1 MAAIISEKFRI
12 FNAKQFLESLG
23 EGADDASADRTRM
36 YFFVGR
42 SSKWNGYL
50 EVFNVS
56 GTFQTGEIL
65 HNGANQADDANAT
78 FKGTIEEVYTNSVLL
93 KLVGPTATAV
103 PASYGDDLI
112 GKTSGA
118 TAKAGTYRYATE
130 EIPPIPLDNQ
140 VEKKD
145 VYDEIIAAKRIL
157 SDNAR
162 LVVPRYNWNTQTNP
176 KFDMYRPNYSPTPG
190 GGGGIGQSTA
200 LGSNQLS
207 GSKYYVMNSS
217 YEVFKC
223 LYNGQDPTNTAGQNV
238 TYEPKSQPSA
248 GQGVFDS
255 ATGIYT
261 EPSGTAGYVWKHLFT
276 IPTGDVLAFLST
288 DFMPVAAKTEASRT
302 AVEALAVDGGVHIAV
317 VRDAGTLSGLN
328 TTTAY
333 TPIYGDGTGG
343 ILKFTTNG
351 SGNVVSAEIEAAGT
365 GYTYANIILSTST
378 VYTTNDVVSGTN
390 VGAFTGS
397 ANIEII
403 LSPEGGHGADADL
416 ELFAKRVMTNVRLTY
431 AEGQGDFPVDNDFR
445 RIGIIQDP
453 LDYGTTTYAANSTLR
468 GTHALKL
475 NGTGSDYVVDEV
487 ISQTVTGGT
496 AKGTVVSWDST
507 NQILKYFQSPNVH
520 TDSGV
525 VRAFESDAANA
536 VTGSDSGA
544 SRNVVTTEGTSG
556 TPSVVADV
564 SFVEGKA
571 TSEIEPNSGDIVYI
585 ENRRQIT
592 RAADQI
598 EDIKLV
604 IEF

>member
-23 EGADDASADRTRM
+23 EGANDASADRTRM

-42 SSKWNGYL
+42 SAKWNGYL
-50 EVFNVS
+50 EIFNVS
-56 GTFQTGEIL
+56 GTFAVNDVVYEGNDPNT
-65 HNGANQADDANAT
+65 AT
-78 FKGTIEEVYTNSVLL
+78 FKGTVEAVYPNSLLLNTILPTASATPSFGTSITN
-93 KLVGPTATAV
+93 GTATA
-103 PASYGDDLI
+103 
-112 GKTSGA
+112 KTGV
-118 TAKAGTYRYATE
+118 YRYANE
-130 EIPPIPLDNQ
+130 EVPPIPLDNAE
-140 VEKKD
+140 EKGE
-145 VYDEIIAAKRIL
+145 VYNEIIAAKRIL

-190 GGGGIGQSTA
+190 GGGAIGTQTA
-200 LGSNQLS
+200 LGSSSLS

-223 LYNGQDPTNTAGQNV
+223 IYNGQDPVNTAGQNA

-248 GQGVFDS
+248 GQGTFDS
-255 ATGIYT
+255 ATGVYT
-261 EPSGTAGYVWKHLFT
+261 EPAGTAGYIWKHIFT
-276 IPTGDVLAFLST
+276 LPTGDVLAFLST
-288 DFMPVAAKTEASRT
+288 DFMPVVAKTEASRV
-302 AVEALAVDGGVHIAV
+302 AVEALAVDGAIHVAV
-317 VRDAGTLSGLN
+317 VRDAGSNLPASATL
-328 TTTAY
+328 Y
-333 TPIYGDGTGG
+333 TPVKGDGTGA
-343 ILKFTTNG
+343 IVKFETNASGEVSSASMHAVG
-351 SGNVVSAEIEAAGT
+351 S
-365 GYTYANIILSTST
+365 GYTYGNLILSTTT
-378 VYTTNDVVSGTN
+378 VFTDSALTTNP
-390 VGAFTGS
+390 GAFTGS
-397 ANIEII
+397 AYIETVI
-403 LSPEGGHGADADL
+403 SPEGGHGSNVDV

-453 LDYGTTTYAANSTLR
+453 YEYGTTTYASDSTLR

-475 NGTGSDYVVDEV
+475 NGTGADYVVDEL

-507 NQILKYFQSPNVH
+507 NQILKYYQSPAVH
-520 TDSGV
+520 TDGGV
-525 VRAFESDAANA
+525 VLAFESNASNA
-536 VTGSDSGA
+536 VAGALTGA

-564 SFVEGKA
+564 SFVEGLA
-571 TSEIEPNSGDIVYI
+571 SAELEPNSGDIVYI

>member
-42 SSKWNGYL
+42 STKWNGYL
-50 EVFNVS
+50 EIFNVS
-56 GTFQTGEIL
+56 GTFAVNDVIYTG
-65 HNGANQADDANAT
+65 NDVNTAT
-78 FKGTIEEVYTNSVLL
+78 FKGTVEAVYPNSLLLNTILPSATATPSFGTVITN
-93 KLVGPTATAV
+93 GTATA
-103 PASYGDDLI
+103 
-112 GKTSGA
+112 KT
-118 TAKAGTYRYATE
+118 GTYRYATE
-130 EIPPIPLDNQ
+130 EVPPIPLDNAS
-140 VEKKD
+140 EKGD

-176 KFDMYRPNYSPTPG
+176 KFDMYRPNYAPTPG
-190 GGGGIGQSTA
+190 GGGAIGTQTA
-200 LGSNQLS
+200 LGSTSLP
-207 GSKYYVMNSS
+207 GSKFYVMNSN

-223 LYNGQDPTNTAGQNV
+223 LYNGQDETNTAGQNV

-248 GQGVFDS
+248 GQGTFDS
-255 ATGIYT
+255 ATGVYT
-261 EPSGTAGYVWKHLFT
+261 EPSGTAGYIWKHVFT
-276 IPTGDVLAFLST
+276 LPTGDVLAFLST
-288 DFMPVAAKTEASRT
+288 DFMPIAAATDASRT
-302 AVEALAVDGGVHIAV
+302 AVEALAVDGAIHVAV
-317 VRDAGTLSGLN
+317 VRDAGTNLPASATL
-328 TTTAY
+328 Y
-333 TPIYGDGTGG
+333 TPVKGDGTGA
-343 ILKFTTNG
+343 IVKFETNASGEVSSASMQAVG
-351 SGNVVSAEIEAAGT
+351 S
-365 GYTYANIILSTST
+365 GYTYGNLILTTAT
-378 VYTTNDVVSGTN
+378 VFTDTALTTNP
-390 VGAFTGS
+390 GAFTGS
-397 ANIEII
+397 AYIEVAI
-403 LSPEGGHGADADL
+403 SPEGGHGSNADV
-416 ELFAKRVMTNVRLTY
+416 ELFGKRVMTNVRLTY

-453 LDYGTTTYAANSTLR
+453 YDYGTTTFASNSTLR
-468 GTHALKL
+468 GTHALKV
-475 NGTGSDYVVDEV
+475 NGTGADYVVDEI

-520 TDSGV
+520 TDAGV
-525 VRAFESDAANA
+525 VLAFESNAANA
-536 VTGSDSGA
+536 VIGTTSAA

-571 TSEIEPNSGDIVYI
+571 SAEIAPNSGDIVYI

>member
-36 YFFVGR
+36 YFFVGK
-42 SSKWNGYL
+42 SSSWNGYL

-56 GTFQTGEIL
+56 GTFAVNDVVYEGNDVNT
-65 HNGANQADDANAT
+65 AT
-78 FKGTIEEVYTNSVLL
+78 FKGTVEAVYPNSLLLNTILPTANATPSFGTVITN
-93 KLVGPTATAV
+93 GTATA
-103 PASYGDDLI
+103 
-112 GKTSGA
+112 KT
-118 TAKAGTYRYATE
+118 GTYRYATE
-130 EIPPIPLDNQ
+130 EVPPIPLDNAS
-140 VEKKD
+140 EKGD

-162 LVVPRYNWNTQTNP
+162 LVTPRYNWNIQTNP
-176 KFDMYRPNYSPTPG
+176 KFDMYRPNYSPTAG
-190 GGGGIGQSTA
+190 GGGSIGTQTA
-200 LGSNQLS
+200 LGSNSLS
-207 GSKYYVMNSS
+207 GSKYYVMNSQ

-223 LYNGQDPTNTAGQNV
+223 LYNGQDPTNTAGQNA

-248 GQGVFDS
+248 GQGTFDS
-255 ATGIYT
+255 ATGVYT
-261 EPSGTAGYVWKHLFT
+261 EPSGTAGYIWKHVFT
-276 IPTGDVLAFLST
+276 LSTGDVLAFLST
-288 DFMPVAAKTEASRT
+288 DFMPIAAATDASRT
-302 AVEALAVDGGVHIAV
+302 AVEALAVDGAIHVAV
-317 VRDAGTLSGLN
+317 VRDAGTGLP
-328 TTTAY
+328 ASASDLY
-333 TPIYGDGTGG
+333 TPVKGDGTGA
-343 ILKFTTNG
+343 IVKFATNANGEVTSASMQAVG
-351 SGNVVSAEIEAAGT
+351 S
-365 GYTYANIILSTST
+365 GYTYGNIVLSTTT
-378 VYTTNDVVSGTN
+378 VFTDAALTTNPS
-390 VGAFTGS
+390 AFTGS
-397 ANIEII
+397 AYIETVI
-403 LSPEGGHGADADL
+403 SPEGGHGSDVDV
-416 ELFAKRVMTNVRLTY
+416 ELFGKRVMTNIRLTY

-453 LDYGTTTYAANSTLR
+453 YDYGTTTFASNSTLR
-468 GTHALKL
+468 GTHALKV
-475 NGTGSDYVVDEV
+475 NGTGADYVVDEV

-520 TDSGV
+520 TDAGV
-525 VRAFESDAANA
+525 VLAFESNAANA
-536 VTGSDSGA
+536 VVGTTSAA

-571 TSEIEPNSGDIVYI
+571 SAEIEPDSGDIVYI